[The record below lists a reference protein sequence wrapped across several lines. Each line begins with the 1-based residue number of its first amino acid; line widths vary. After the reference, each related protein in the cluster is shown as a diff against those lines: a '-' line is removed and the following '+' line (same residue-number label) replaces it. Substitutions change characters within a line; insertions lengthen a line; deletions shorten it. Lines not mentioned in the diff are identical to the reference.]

1 MGNEAADDWI
11 RLFNAESE
19 EDLEMIKTEK
29 QFTLQLRLPPKAQIQ
44 MSLKSQAVM

>member
-19 EDLEMIKTEK
+19 MCIRDSITVGSALNLYGGKLDFDK
-29 QFTLQLRLPPKAQIQ
+29 V
-44 MSLKSQAVM
+44 QAYAEEEL